1 MDVEQVIDELYG
13 VAPDEFVTAR
23 DARTAEVRKA
33 GEADDA
39 KRIAALRRPTLA
51 AWASNRFVR
60 KRPEDVRR
68 LLALGETLR
77 EATRLLDAT
86 KMREAAGVRNKVIAA
101 EVREAAAVADE
112 AGHPLSAAVRQE
124 VEQLFRAVLAD
135 PDVAAEWSAGR
146 LVKPPEGPVGFGSI
160 VPETLPARPEPQRRR
175 RPGARAHPDAR
186 ARAAAEKEAEEA
198 AEAAKA
204 AEEAAAEARRKDDEL
219 HAAEARAEEVDDR
232 VAALEDQ
239 LREARS
245 EQRTARKEAKEAAR
259 TAREAHARADK
270 ARTDQA

>member
-13 VAPDEFVTAR
+13 VAPDEFVAAR
-23 DARTAEVRKA
+23 DARTAEARRA
-33 GEADDA
+33 GDADDA

-60 KRPEDVRR
+60 ERPEDVRR
-68 LLALGETLR
+68 LLALGETLQ
-77 EATRLLDAT
+77 EATRLLDPT

-101 EVREAAAVADE
+101 EVREAAAVAGE

-135 PDVAAEWSAGR
+135 PDIAAEWSAGR
-146 LVKPPEGPVGFGSI
+146 LVKPPEGTVGFDSI

-175 RPGARAHPDAR
+175 RPDARAQPDAR
-186 ARAAAEKEAEEA
+186 ARAAAEKEAGR
-198 AEAAKA
+198 AAKA
-204 AEEAAAEARRKDDEL
+204 AEEAAAEARRKDEERD
-219 HAAEARAEEVDDR
+219 AAEARAEEVDDR